1 MEWNKVKQLPDEHFR
16 RATGLTPLLFRTL
29 VEIVEDHLALRKYP
43 GRPPILSV
51 EDQLLLTLMYYREY
65 RTLFMIGLSYEV
77 SEATAWQIIRK
88 IEAILK
94 DSLEFCSIRKERL
107 TLENQETSYLVDATE
122 IAIERPK
129 TDQQAYYSGKKKA

>member
-1 MEWNKVKQLPDEHFR
+1 MDWNKAKRLPEKHFR
-16 RATGLTPLLFRTL
+16 RATGLTPLVFQTL
-29 VEIVEDHLALRKYP
+29 VETIKDHLALRKYS

-65 RTLFMIGLSYEV
+65 RTLFMIGVTYEV

-88 IEAILK
+88 IEDIL
-94 DSLEFCSIRKERL
+94 SHSPEFNLIRKERL
-107 TLENQETSYLVDATE
+107 SLENQETTYLVDATE

-129 TDQQAYYSGKKKA
+129 TDQADFYSGKKKA